1 MAPFSVSRSSKV
13 GDRRPPAGAVK
24 RAPQRLAV
32 DGEHTRAGLVNRL
45 DPGDETA
52 LEPLGIQGR
61 KQVSKLVM
69 RWRGVLVREE
79 AAQKTQLPL
88 AEKSHIHPT
97 LGAAEDRNQVQQQN
111 PVKRIKHFPFLAGI
125 VHSIALKENANGL
138 ATVVAGD

>member
-1 MAPFSVSRSSKV
+1 MKQRWNRSASK
-13 GDRRPPAGAVK
+13 AA
-24 RAPQRLAV
+24 
-32 DGEHTRAGLVNRL
+32 
-45 DPGDETA
+45 
-52 LEPLGIQGR
+52 
-61 KQVSKLVM
+61 KQVSKLAV
-69 RWRGVLVREE
+69 RRRGVLVREE